1 MKKKI
6 PKVIG
11 LAACLSLA
19 TLVVA
24 DQQRCVSIG
33 SAGVRTTTPG
43 PSFHNVGQ
51 MAIGI
56 SSNATMTAYHG
67 CIHCVRIGSTCK
79 LGDVNF
85 DGNVNGL
92 DIQPF
97 THVKVSGTGTPGQL
111 CASSLT
117 VAQFIAL
124 LLGP

>member
-1 MKKKI
+1 MRKKI
-6 PKVIG
+6 PKLLG

-51 MAIGI
+51 MVIGI
-56 SSNATMTAYHG
+56 SSNATVTAYHG
-67 CIHCVRIGSTCK
+67 CLHCLRIQSTCK
-79 LGDVNF
+79 LGDVNG

-97 THVKVSGTGTPGQL
+97 TDVKVSGAGTPGEL
-111 CASSLT
+111 CASSMT
-117 VAQFIAL
+117 IAQFIAL
-124 LLGP
+124 LLAP